1 MASYN
6 PNLSFPPLFSDEEIE
21 RRRTPLPD
29 RVLPSYDPWP
39 PLEAKYPRIAETVRD
54 LWGKPELD
62 RYLDRLLIDER
73 GGRQGFPPEVLE
85 ALLALSRQ
93 HGERFGFPPPAVED
107 WKLGPPR

>member
-1 MASYN
+1 MAG
-6 PNLSFPPLFSDEEIE
+6 PTPAFPQLFSDEEIE

-29 RVLPSYDPWP
+29 RGPASYDPWP
-39 PLEAKYPRIAETVRD
+39 PLEAKYPRIAATVRG

-73 GGRQGFPPEVLE
+73 GGRQGFPPEILE

-93 HGERFGFPPPAVED
+93 HGERFGFAPPAVED